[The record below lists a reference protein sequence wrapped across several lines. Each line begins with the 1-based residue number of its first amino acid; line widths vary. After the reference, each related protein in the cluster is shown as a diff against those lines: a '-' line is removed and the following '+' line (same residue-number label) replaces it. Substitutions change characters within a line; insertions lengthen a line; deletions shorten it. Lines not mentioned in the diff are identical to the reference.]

1 MPVPEGDILVRV
13 ARRLD
18 AALAGQRLV
27 RGELRWPTLGAV
39 DLAGAVVLGNATYG
53 KHLLTRF
60 DDGRTLHT
68 HLRMDGL
75 WRVYRSRGLAPRGS
89 GRADRAPDVRAVLAD
104 ETWTCLGVRLGMMDL
119 VPTAE
124 EERLLEHLGPDLLAP
139 RLDVA
144 DAAARIAAAGQ
155 RPVAE
160 ALLDQRVVA
169 GMGTIYV
176 AETLWSHRVWP
187 WAPAAEVDAAE
198 LVRTGR
204 VLMQRSA
211 EARAPTATGEPR
223 RSSRVHG
230 RRDRPCPRCGTP
242 VRSGR
247 AGSPPTDRPVYYCP
261 GCQRER

>member
-1 MPVPEGDILVRV
+1 MPEGDILVRV

-18 AALAGQRLV
+18 AALAGRRLV

-53 KHLLTRF
+53 KHLLTRL

-75 WRVYRSRGLAPRGS
+75 WRVYRSSDLVPGGPS
-89 GRADRAPDVRAVLAD
+89 RADRAPDVRAVLAE
-104 ETWTCLGVRLGMMDL
+104 ETWTCLGIQLGMMDL

-124 EERLLEHLGPDLLAP
+124 EGRLLGHLGPDLLGAD
-139 RLDVA
+139 LDV
-144 DAAARIAAAGQ
+144 DVAAARIAAEGG

-176 AETLWSHRVWP
+176 AETLWTHRVWP
-187 WAPAAEVDAAE
+187 WAPAADVDGAA

-204 VLMQRSA
+204 ALMRRSA
-211 EARAPTATGEPR
+211 DARTPTATGEPR
-223 RSSRVHG
+223 RTSHVHG
-230 RRDRPCPRCGTP
+230 RRNRPCPRCGTP
-242 VRSGR
+242 VRAGR
-247 AGSPPTDRPVYYCP
+247 AGLPPTDRPIYYCP
-261 GCQRER
+261 RCQRER